1 MQDEV
6 KTRSRSRRRKKRRSN
21 RTVGKYLL
29 PNILTTGNLFSGF
42 VSLVYSIDGEYEK
55 AAVAVLVSW
64 IFDILD
70 GKVARLSGATSRF
83 GVEYDSLA
91 DLVSFGVAPALLI
104 YLWALKPLGRIGWL
118 GAFLFVA
125 CGALRLARF
134 NVQASGEEKKY
145 FTGLPIPGAAGF
157 IATLTLFAYPFAHQ
171 PGRAVTWLFLI
182 ITISLALLMV
192 STVRYSVFKELES
205 LRTRQVTMIMGILAV
220 LVVVAAKP
228 RYMLFALLAAYT
240 LSGPS
245 VSLGKRIKS
254 LDLKVQEC
262 GETASARSNKDGS
275 LKQE

>member
-1 MQDEV
+1 MQDEIKV
-6 KTRSRSRRRKKRRSN
+6 RYRSKRRKKRRDN

-42 VSLVYSIDGEYEK
+42 VSAVCSIDGEYEK
-55 AAVAVLVSW
+55 AAVAILVAW

-104 YLWALKPLGRIGWL
+104 YLWVLKSLGRIGWL
-118 GAFLFVA
+118 AAFLFVA

-134 NVQASGEEKKY
+134 NVQTTGEEKRY

-157 IATLTLFAYPFAHQ
+157 IATLTLFAHPFVSNQ
-171 PGRAVTWLFLI
+171 PGEPTMWLFLI
-182 ITISLALLMV
+182 LTVALALLMV

-205 LRTRQVTMIMGILAV
+205 LKTRQVTMIMIILAI

-228 RYMLFALLAAYT
+228 RHMLFALLAAYT

-245 VSLGKRIKS
+245 VALSKRMRLLS
-254 LDLKVQEC
+254 NREPEC
-262 GETASARSNKDGS
+262 TEMSPVKGEKND
-275 LKQE
+275 